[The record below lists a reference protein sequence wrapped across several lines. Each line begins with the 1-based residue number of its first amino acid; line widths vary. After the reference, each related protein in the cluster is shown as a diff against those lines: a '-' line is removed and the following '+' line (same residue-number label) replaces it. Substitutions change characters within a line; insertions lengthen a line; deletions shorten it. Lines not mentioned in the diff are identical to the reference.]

1 VGILR
6 RVGSLFN
13 ALTGRLRN
21 PERDLLLLG
30 GGLAL
35 DARRRRTID
44 SFAEVEF
51 AVFSQ
56 WGDDGVIQWLV
67 GNLGFESKT
76 FVEFGVQDYREA
88 TTRFLLMHDY
98 WSGLVIDGSPKAI
111 KRIRNAEYFWRHDL
125 VAVSAFID
133 RDNINGLIAE
143 AGFGGS
149 LGILHIDIDG
159 NDYWIWDAITS
170 VKPEVVI
177 VEYNAVF
184 GKDRA
189 ITIPYDPTF
198 HRTRAH
204 SSNLY
209 QGASLA
215 ALAHLADTKGYSLI
229 GCTSAGN
236 NAYFVRR
243 DRLNDVV
250 VERSVEQAYVASTSR
265 ESRDSKGNLT
275 YIRGAARLD
284 VIRGMPVVDV
294 ISGEAV
300 TI

>member
-13 ALTGRLRN
+13 ALAGRLRN

-111 KRIRNAEYFWRHDL
+111 KRVRNAEYFWRHDL

-133 RDNINGLIAE
+133 RDNINSLIAE

-198 HRTRAH
+198 NRTRAH

-209 QGASLA
+209 QGASLS
-215 ALAHLADTKGYSLI
+215 ALAHLADTKGYALI

-236 NAYFVRR
+236 NAYFVQR

-250 VERSVEQAYVASTSR
+250 VERSVEQAYVTSTSR

-275 YIRGAARLD
+275 YIRGAGRLD